1 MLFPPTAAVTV
12 TIDGRPVLA
21 YHAAYLLGGHVY
33 APLRPF
39 VTRVA
44 YRVWY
49 EGDSLVVARGDR
61 RVRIPLQPRQ
71 PSALDGAYV
80 PLASIVRALGAAVT
94 YEPQHLEIRTRY
106 IPLSSPTPFDAA
118 LPSAPPQII
127 FTPTPVSTPR
137 PVWSGSPLPRRTPLP
152 VTEPTPA

>member
-21 YHAAYLLGGHVY
+21 YHAAYLIGGHVY

-44 YRVWY
+44 YRFWY
-49 EGDSLVVARGDR
+49 EGATLVIERGER
-61 RVRIPLQPRQ
+61 RVRVVMQPRQ
-71 PSALDGAYV
+71 PSALDAAYV
-80 PLASIVRALGAAVT
+80 PVAGILRALGAAVT
-94 YEPQHLEIRTRY
+94 YQPQRLDIRTRY
-106 IPLSSPTPFDAA
+106 LPLSSPTPFDAA
-118 LPSAPPQII
+118 LPSASPEVL
-127 FTPTPVSTPR
+127 FTPIPVPTPR

-152 VTEPTPA
+152 ITEPTPT

>member
-1 MLFPPTAAVTV
+1 MLFPPATVVTV

-44 YRVWY
+44 YRLWY
-49 EGDSLVVARGDR
+49 EGETLVIARGDR
-61 RVRIPLQPRQ
+61 QVRLRLQPRQ
-71 PSALDGAYV
+71 PSALDVAYV
-80 PLASIVRALGAAVT
+80 PLADILRGLGAAVT
-94 YEPQHLEIRTRY
+94 YQPNHLEIRTRY
-106 IPLSSPTPFDAA
+106 IPLSSPTPFNPA
-118 LPSAPPQII
+118 LPSAAPQTI
-127 FTPTPVSTPR
+127 FTPVPVPTPR

-152 VTEPTPA
+152 IAEPTPL